1 MITIKDHKQQE
12 LFDPWA
18 FLSPKRRRLLD
29 GGWPGLFRTQ
39 ILEELPVGQVSP
51 SFCSDLGRPSKE
63 LYALLGALLLQ
74 QAMDLTDEQ
83 AVEHFCFDIQWH
95 YGLNITQESDS
106 AKYMC
111 TKTLWSAR
119 QLVIENN
126 LDALLFARISQK
138 LAALFGVDTDKQRL
152 DSVHI
157 VSNMRRL
164 SRIGIF
170 SRVIQKFLRNLKRH
184 HAELFEAINE
194 SLRERYLTDK
204 ALSAFSMVKPTVA
217 EKTLGQVSADLLAL
231 TEQFKEPS
239 AVCEM
244 HSYKLMQRVL
254 TDHCEIGDTGDG
266 TRLKLKPASEV
277 PSDSLQNPSDPDATY
292 DGHKGQ
298 GYQAQVMET
307 YTTTEDPAQK
317 EQTLNLI
324 THVFVE
330 PAHVS
335 DTHAL
340 LPAIEDTQARG
351 LSAKS
356 TLADAAYGSDDNV
369 IRAQALGVEV
379 VAPSMKGNSTKSV
392 DLSEFAFDDSGCV
405 TGCPQGQAPQK
416 LTHKEKKGR
425 YVACF
430 AIECCRNCPR
440 VADCAV
446 KPGKKYYYLRYHS
459 KHYRLALRRC
469 FERTD
474 EFIERY
480 RWRAGVEAS
489 MSEYATLTGVKR
501 LRVRGLAAVRYGA
514 VIKAVGLNLMR
525 AARVQRARIK
535 ARLRA
540 AAALSQP
547 LQVHFLSFKE
557 QFTGLI
563 GNGAG
568 FSLPAQAQADEGLA
582 LAA

>member
-18 FLSPKRRRLLD
+18 FLSPKRRRMLD
-29 GGWPGLFRTQ
+29 EGWSGLFRTQ
-39 ILEELPVGQVSP
+39 ILEELPVGQISP

-83 AVEHFCFDIQWH
+83 AVTQFCFDIQWH

-119 QLVIENN
+119 QLVMENN
-126 LDALLFARISQK
+126 LDALLFARTSQK
-138 LAALFGVDTDKQRL
+138 LAAVFGVDTDKQRL

-184 HAELFEAINE
+184 YAELFEAIE
-194 SLRERYLTDK
+194 DSLRERYLTDK

-231 TEQFKEPS
+231 TEQFKEQS
-239 AVCEM
+239 AVCDM

-254 TDHCEIGDTGDG
+254 ADHCEIGDTGDG

-277 PSDSLQNPSDPDATY
+277 ASDSLQNPSDPNASY

-298 GYQAQVMET
+298 GYQVQVMET
-307 YTTTEDPAQK
+307 YTTTDDPAQK

-340 LPAIEDTQARG
+340 LSAIEDTQARG
-351 LSAKS
+351 FSAKS

-369 IRAQALGVEV
+369 IRAQGLGVEV

-405 TGCPQGQAPQK
+405 TDCPQGQAPQK
-416 LTHKEKKGR
+416 LIHKEKKGR

-440 VADCAV
+440 VDDCPV
-446 KPGKKYYYLRYHS
+446 KLGKKYYYLRYHS

-480 RWRAGVEAS
+480 RWRAGIEAS

-514 VIKAVGLNLMR
+514 VLKAAGLNLMR

-535 ARLRA
+535 ARLQ

-557 QFTGLI
+557 RIVGLI

-568 FSLPAQAQADEGLA
+568 FSLPAQAQADDGLA